1 MKTITKQEKDW
12 IYSRCSINDK
22 NKIVFT
28 LRVFIRFFLLL
39 LSLPKIL
46 ATKNHFIP
54 KKTFGEHSFPKC
66 YVCTKNNTRVSNIFE
81 NTLKGFCVF
90 NNTLNLK
97 IAWPDFR
104 RASFILRES
113 SNNNFYSIS
122 LIAELFDFM
131 AINEKELNH
140 FDIYATS
147 DGASPLNKVMCLYFK
162 KLEKETIRIV
172 NHSKGP
178 VIDKRYDYNLVT
190 ESYFGEL
197 SSDWKKIKGTPWQK
211 NTKNHNNHNNH
222 SNNIG
227 IIGAP
232 GPLYLFGIE
241 YWLLLLTIK
250 LKLEGFKPKVRLHP
264 QSNRVSSF
272 LLKYF
277 LQLDVSIHK
286 NENENQ
292 FIQSIFC
299 MITSYRTS
307 LIDLALI
314 NGCPVMLDNS
324 KISKDKS
331 QENIEYLNLKDT
343 MPTLISKC
351 GEYKNLKNNA
361 IVNKSNIDDLPIIFD
376 LVYGK

>member
-12 IYSRCSINDK
+12 IYSRCSIKDK
-22 NKIVFT
+22 NKITFT

-39 LSLPKIL
+39 VSLPKIL
-46 ATKNHFIP
+46 ATKNYFIP
-54 KKTFGEHSFPKC
+54 KKTFGENSFPKC
-66 YVCTKNNTRVSNIFE
+66 YVCTKNNIRVLNIFE
-81 NTLKGFCVF
+81 NTLMGFCVF

-104 RASFILRES
+104 RASFILNES
-113 SNNNFYSIS
+113 YNNNFFSIS

-131 AINEKELNH
+131 AISEKELNQ
-140 FDIYATS
+140 FDVYATS

-162 KLEKETIRIV
+162 RLEKETIRIV

-178 VIDKRYDYNLVT
+178 EIDKKYDYNLVT

-197 SSDWKKIKGTPWQK
+197 SLDWKKIKGTPWQK
-211 NTKNHNNHNNH
+211 NTKNHINH
-222 SNNIG
+222 SDNIG

-241 YWLLLLTIK
+241 YWLLILTIK
-250 LKLEGFKPKVRLHP
+250 LKLKGFKPKIRLHP
-264 QSNRVSSF
+264 QSNRLSSF

-277 LQLDVSIHK
+277 LKLDVSIHK

-361 IVNKSNIDDLPIIFD
+361 IVNKSNIDDLPNIFD
-376 LVYGK
+376 LVYCK